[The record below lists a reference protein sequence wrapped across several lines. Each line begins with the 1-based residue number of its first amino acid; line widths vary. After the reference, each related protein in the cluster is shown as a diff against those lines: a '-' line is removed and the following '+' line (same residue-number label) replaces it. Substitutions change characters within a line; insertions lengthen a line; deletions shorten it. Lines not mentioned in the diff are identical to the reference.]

1 MKKFFEYV
9 LIAVL
14 ATLSALT
21 YIIFIFPNSFAP
33 AGFNGIATMVQYLF
47 GFNAGY
53 LSLLI
58 NVPLIIMVFLL
69 VDKEF
74 AAKTLVYIVFFSGA
88 LILLQEPF
96 LDLGAFIYQT
106 ENGTSKILGPLVAGI
121 LNGGILGIALMT
133 NGSSG
138 GTDLCAAII
147 HKFKPA
153 YNFIWVN
160 FSLTTVV
167 ALVSYFVYD
176 YEIEPVILCILYS
189 YFSSNVSDKMLKGS
203 REAIKFEIITNN
215 PEEIAHE
222 IIEKLGHSATLI
234 NAEGCY
240 SHDHKSMLVCVINKD
255 QIVKLKQILNKY
267 PGSFASISNVTNT
280 VGRFAGK
287 RKESSAVD

>member
-1 MKKFFEYV
+1 MKKFLEFLLISV
-9 LIAVL
+9 LAVL
-14 ATLSALT
+14 SAVT

-33 AGFNGIATMVQYLF
+33 AGINGLTTMIQYLF
-47 GFNAGY
+47 HINIGY

-58 NVPLIIMVFLL
+58 NLPLVIVVFFL

-96 LDLGAFIYQT
+96 LDLSAFIYQT

-121 LNGGILGIALMT
+121 LNGGILGATFMA

-138 GTDLCAAII
+138 TDLVAAII
-147 HKFKPA
+147 HKFNAA
-153 YNFIWVN
+153 YNFVWVS
-160 FSLTTVV
+160 FALTTVV

-215 PEEIAHE
+215 PEEISHE

-240 SHDHKSMLVCVINKD
+240 SHDRKSMLVCVINKD

-280 VGRFAGK
+280 VGRFKGK
-287 RKESSAVD
+287 RKESTVVD

>member
-1 MKKFFEYV
+1 M
-9 LIAVL
+9 
-14 ATLSALT
+14 
-21 YIIFIFPNSFAP
+21 
-33 AGFNGIATMVQYLF
+33 
-47 GFNAGY
+47 
-53 LSLLI
+53 
-58 NVPLIIMVFLL
+58 
-69 VDKEF
+69 
-74 AAKTLVYIVFFSGA
+74 
-88 LILLQEPF
+88 QEPF
-96 LDLGAFIYQT
+96 LDLSAFIYQT

-121 LNGGILGIALMT
+121 LNGGILGATFMA

-138 GTDLCAAII
+138 GTDLVAAII
-147 HKFKPA
+147 HKFNAA
-153 YNFIWVN
+153 YNFVWVS
-160 FSLTTVV
+160 FALTTVV

-215 PEEIAHE
+215 PEEISHE

-240 SHDHKSMLVCVINKD
+240 SHDRKSMLVCVINKD

-287 RKESSAVD
+287 RKESTAVD

>member
-1 MKKFFEYV
+1 MKKFFEYI

-14 ATLSALT
+14 AVLSALI
-21 YIIFIFPNSFAP
+21 YIIFVFPNSFAP
-33 AGFNGIATMVQYLF
+33 AGFNGIATMIQYVF

-58 NVPLIIMVFLL
+58 NVPLILIVFFC

-74 AAKTLVYIVFFSGA
+74 AAKSLVYIVFFSGA

-96 LDLGAFIYQT
+96 LDLSAFIYQT
-106 ENGTSKILGPLVAGI
+106 DNGTSKILGPLVAGI
-121 LNGGILGIALMT
+121 LNGGILGIALMA

-160 FSLTTVV
+160 FALTTVV

-215 PEEIAHE
+215 PEEISRE

-240 SHDHKSMLVCVINKD
+240 SHDRKSMLVCVINKD

>member
-1 MKKFFEYV
+1 MKKFLEYI

-58 NVPLIIMVFLL
+58 NIPLIIIVFLL

-96 LDLGAFIYQT
+96 LDLGEFIYQT

-121 LNGGILGIALMT
+121 LNGGILGLALMA

-147 HKFKPA
+147 HKYKPA
-153 YNFIWVN
+153 YNFIWVS
-160 FSLTTVV
+160 FALTTVV

-215 PEEIAHE
+215 PEEISRE
-222 IIEKLGHSATLI
+222 IIQKLGHSATLI

-240 SHDHKSMLVCVINKD
+240 SHDRKSMLVCVINKD

>member
-1 MKKFFEYV
+1 MKKFLEYI

-58 NVPLIIMVFLL
+58 NIPLIIIVFLL

-96 LDLGAFIYQT
+96 LDLGEFIYQT

-121 LNGGILGIALMT
+121 LNGGILGLALMA

-147 HKFKPA
+147 HKYKPA
-153 YNFIWVN
+153 YNFIWVS
-160 FSLTTVV
+160 FALTTVV

-215 PEEIAHE
+215 PEEISRE

-240 SHDHKSMLVCVINKD
+240 SHDRKSMLVCVINKD

>member
-1 MKKFFEYV
+1 MKKFFEYI

-58 NVPLIIMVFLL
+58 NIPLIIIVFLL

-96 LDLGAFIYQT
+96 MDLSAFIYQT

-121 LNGGILGIALMT
+121 LNGGILGMALMA

-147 HKFKPA
+147 HKYKPA
-153 YNFIWVN
+153 YNFIWVS
-160 FSLTTVV
+160 FALTTVV

-280 VGRFAGK
+280 VGRFSGK